1 LESISVFFPH
11 LPALD
16 PNTYETLSHG
26 DTQAQFDGLPGIQ
39 KNRYWR
45 SGLMFVHRTNIEATE
60 IPSFDRTRK
69 MRLLSRLYAFHHTK
83 RFEWLRHKIAT
94 LNKQDVAILEIGCND
109 ARSVDF
115 IPVPIKRY
123 VGLDAGW
130 RSGWRNGK
138 AYGLDAAR
146 LRFQHRPQFE
156 FRHSEHHEDLD
167 RVQGTFDLAIALE
180 TFEYLLPS
188 ELELYVSG
196 ISRKLNDAGCILAT
210 MPNEKGI
217 PLLLKSL
224 GSRLSGVS
232 RSEYP
237 PEQFWNALIGRM
249 DRVPRAVRGRKG
261 FDYCAMAELVRRYF
275 SHTRLEPVEPAKL
288 PLWLSL
294 NVGMF
299 ATKKIL
305 MPALA

>member
-1 LESISVFFPH
+1 MATP
-11 LPALD
+11 
-16 PNTYETLSHG
+16 
-26 DTQAQFDGLPGIQ
+26 QAKFEGVAIDS

-45 SGLMFVHRTNIEATE
+45 SGFMFVHRPNIEATE
-60 IPSFDRTRK
+60 IPSFERTRK
-69 MRLLSRLYAFHHTK
+69 MRLLSRLYAFHHTR

-94 LNKQDVAILEIGCND
+94 LNKRDVAILEIGCND

-196 ISRKLNDAGCILAT
+196 IFRKLNDAGCILST

-217 PLLLKSL
+217 PLLIKSL
-224 GSRLSGVS
+224 GSRLSGVP
-232 RSEYP
+232 RSDYP
-237 PEQFWNALIGRM
+237 PKQFWNALIGQM

-275 SHTRLEPVEPAKL
+275 PHTRLEPVEPAKL

-294 NVGMF
+294 NIGMF
-299 ATKKIL
+299 ATKKSL